1 MRNRISA
8 PVPWRES
15 INGWTDTLKAAGLSA
30 QTIKSRRYKMVHLAA
45 LLMPSGP
52 EDVTTEQIVQTF
64 ARQQWKPETRKA
76 YRNTISS
83 FFRWLHKSGRRSDD
97 PSLDVP
103 RVKKPH
109 AHPRPC
115 PDRYIAAAMEMA
127 TSSERLMI
135 RLGAECGLR
144 RGEIA
149 RVHSDDV
156 VADSAGRSLIVR
168 GKGDKQRIVPLPD
181 DLAGIIMDARG
192 YLFPGRFGGHV
203 EESYIGDHISRL
215 LPDGYAAHTL
225 RHRFATT
232 AYAATH
238 DLFVVA
244 ELLGHESVETTEH
257 YVAMPD
263 GRLRE
268 ATTAVRL
275 DV

>member
-1 MRNRISA
+1 MRNKISA
-8 PVPWRES
+8 PVPWRKS
-15 INGWTDTLKAAGLSA
+15 INGWTDILRAAGLSA
-30 QTIKSRRYKMVHLAA
+30 QTIKSRRYKMVHLAT

-52 EDVTTEQIVQTF
+52 EDVTTEQIVQAF

-115 PDRYIAAAMEMA
+115 PDRYIAAAMKMA
-127 TSSERLMI
+127 TTSERLMI

-268 ATTAVRL
+268 AMAAVRL
-275 DV
+275 I